1 MIVVVWGVSGS
12 GKSTVGR
19 QLADKLGW
27 TFHDA
32 DDFHSDLNVDKMRQG
47 IPLQDEDRYPWLA
60 QLATLMRDINDQDQ
74 SAVLACSALKQDY
87 RRRLGINQEDIRAF
101 HLSGSEDL
109 IRTRLAK
116 RSHEFMS
123 NNLIQSQFAA
133 LEPSK
138 EGRSLDITASPQDLC
153 QSIIEQLGLNLE
165 L

>member
-1 MIVVVWGVSGS
+1 MIVVVWGVSGC
-12 GKSTVGR
+12 GKSTVGKK
-19 QLADKLGW
+19 LADKLGW
-27 TFHDA
+27 MFHDA

-60 QLATLMRDINDQDQ
+60 QLATLLRDINGQDQ

-87 RRRLGINQEDIRAF
+87 RSLLGINHEDIRAV
-101 HLSGSEDL
+101 HLSGREDL

-116 RSHEFMS
+116 RSHEFMNKS
-123 NNLIQSQFAA
+123 LIQSQFAA

-138 EGRSLDITASPQDLC
+138 YGLSLDITASPQDLC
-153 QSIIEQLGLNLE
+153 QSIIEQLKLDAE